1 MSYTVANVY
10 PHDGERFS
18 TLNEARKAMQEWGYV
33 ALECK
38 SCDGSAE
45 YWADINDLPGDAV
58 SVDDLD
64 APDAWADEYI
74 GDGAYTPQILSKD
87 EK

>member
-1 MSYTVANVY
+1 MS
-10 PHDGERFS
+10 
-18 TLNEARKAMQEWGYV
+18 
-33 ALECK
+33 ECK
-38 SCDGSAE
+38 NCRRCAGVLSEDCPRYA
-45 YWADINDLPGDAV
+45 YWGEINDLPGDAV

-74 GDGAYTPQILSKD
+74 GDGAYTPQILSNN